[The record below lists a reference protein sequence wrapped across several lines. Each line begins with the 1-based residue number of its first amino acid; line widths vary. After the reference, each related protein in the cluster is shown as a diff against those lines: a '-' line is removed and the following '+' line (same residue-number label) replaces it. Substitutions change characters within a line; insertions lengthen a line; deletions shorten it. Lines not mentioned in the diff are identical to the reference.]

1 MRHGRAEQFAAEDH
15 HRRLTERGARDAHGA
30 GQWLA
35 DQGLVPTH
43 ALVSSA
49 VRAQDTWASLAGV
62 TGARIEP
69 VVDDAVYT
77 ASPDNALDL
86 LRASPEDADVVLF
99 VGHNPTA
106 ASLAH
111 LLDDGDAEPEAFRL
125 MSAGFPPSAVAVL
138 EVRVPWAELDPATAR
153 LVGFYP
159 GHGYAG

>member
-15 HRRLTERGARDAHGA
+15 LRRLTERGARDVHGA

-43 ALVSSA
+43 AFVSSA
-49 VRAQDTWASLAGV
+49 VRTQDTWENLVAA
-62 TGARIEP
+62 TGTTIEP
-69 VVDDAVYT
+69 VVDDAIYT
-77 ASPDNALDL
+77 AGPDSAMDI
-86 LRASPEDADVVLF
+86 LRSTPADAEIVLY

-111 LLDDGDAEPEAFRL
+111 LLDDGDPDPDAFRA
-125 MSAGFPPSAVAVL
+125 MSSGFPPAALAVL
-138 EVRVPWAELDPATAR
+138 EVHTPWAELEAASAR

-159 GHGYAG
+159 GP